1 MIKWCSARGF
11 KPQIS
16 YIFSGLETKMDLSHM
31 VVKAVKSNSVD
42 GDYWGCFSPSDEESS
57 GSSEGKG
64 TLGLGSLSNNACWI
78 DRCSR

>member
-1 MIKWCSARGF
+1 
-11 KPQIS
+11 
-16 YIFSGLETKMDLSHM
+16 M